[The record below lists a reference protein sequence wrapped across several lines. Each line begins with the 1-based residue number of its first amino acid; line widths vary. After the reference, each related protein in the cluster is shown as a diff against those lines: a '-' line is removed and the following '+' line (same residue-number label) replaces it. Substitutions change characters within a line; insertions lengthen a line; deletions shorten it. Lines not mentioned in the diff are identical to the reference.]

1 MTRDDEDGGT
11 CFNLM
16 ACLLLSLSWL
26 VVVAL
31 KRGWGTEGGS
41 CHLDHLMVECS
52 RIACTSSRLPANVVF
67 CAIG

>member
-1 MTRDDEDGGT
+1 MTHDDEDGGT
-11 CFNLM
+11 CFGLM

-41 CHLDHLMVECS
+41 CHLDHLMVEVVGS
-52 RIACTSSRLPANVVF
+52 TSKWMDVYNWGLVSL
-67 CAIG
+67 